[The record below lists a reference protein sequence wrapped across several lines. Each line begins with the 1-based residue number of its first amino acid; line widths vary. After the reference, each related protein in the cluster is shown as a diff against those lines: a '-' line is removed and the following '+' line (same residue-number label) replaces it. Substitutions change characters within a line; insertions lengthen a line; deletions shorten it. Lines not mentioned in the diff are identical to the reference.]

1 MDIYLKVTAGVL
13 LATIVTLVLA
23 RQNSDISL
31 LLTILVSCMAVI
43 VTVNYMKPV
52 INFLERLVD
61 VAEIEGEIFRTLLKT
76 AGIGLISQFACM
88 ICADAGNQTLGKTLQ
103 FVTTAVM
110 LYLCIPLLNRILV
123 LIETVLVVYE

>member
-88 ICADAGNQTLGKTLQ
+88 ICADAGNQTLAKTLQ
-103 FVTTAVM
+103 FVTTAVI
-110 LYLCIPLLNRILV
+110 LYLCVPLLNRILV
-123 LIETVLVVYE
+123 LIETVLGSV